1 MTPSNLDIY
10 LIELPEQH
18 VPLSGGC
25 IAGKNETLY
34 LTSHNMNAFISPH
47 VQYVHITGN
56 TKCAPKTIMCC
67 LESLP

>member
-10 LIELPEQH
+10 LIELLEQH

-34 LTSHNMNAFISPH
+34 LTSYNMNDSIL
-47 VQYVHITGN
+47 T
-56 TKCAPKTIMCC
+56 
-67 LESLP
+67 

>member
-10 LIELPEQH
+10 LIELLEPH

-34 LTSHNMNAFISPH
+34 LTSYNMNDSNSSALS
-47 VQYVHITGN
+47 YVGFCH
-56 TKCAPKTIMCC
+56 KVYVP
-67 LESLP
+67 